1 MVSNYPDEGDT
12 VTLQKTGCD
21 PGIQYS
27 VSVRQLG
34 RYRFK
39 EALTFDVEYEDGGVL
54 LSNEAAHLFGCGKT
68 IEDALKDL
76 VSEVDFSWH
85 EYAMEEDL
93 SKLHISA
100 QRYREWLL
108 SSIEVLP

>member
-1 MVSNYPDEGDT
+1 MVSNDSGEGDA
-12 VTLQKTGCD
+12 VTLQKTRCD

-27 VSVRQLG
+27 VSVKQLG
-34 RYRFK
+34 QYRFRDS
-39 EALTFDVEYEDGGVL
+39 LTFDVEYEDGGVL
-54 LSNEAAHLFGCGKT
+54 LSNESVHLFGCGKT
-68 IEDALKDL
+68 IEEALKDL

-85 EYAMEEDL
+85 EYAMEEDS

-108 SSIEVLP
+108 SNIEVLP